1 MNSKIKSISTGLL
14 MSAMMFPSCKKDI
27 LNENLYSQV
36 GSSNLSG
43 PQGAQLLTNG
53 IYPYIQFLSYNGGN
67 NWLLTTEANTDEFFC
82 NWGGVPETGWAGEQN
97 FLNLDPSHS
106 MVGLIWD
113 SLYKIVTQSNAVIQ
127 QYGTLTD
134 APTIQNIAQARF
146 WRAYAYQKLYSVFG
160 PVPLVQGGEDL
171 TNGIAKANKADLET
185 FIESEMKAVEAI
197 LPATYSS
204 SDYGRPTKWAAK
216 AFLARFYLNQKNWQ
230 KASDY
235 AKDVIDHSG
244 AVLMSDYASV
254 FSKDGNS
261 EIILAVNEI
270 AQAGKG
276 NKYVAL
282 SMEAGVRDALGI
294 TGVSASNGYGMS
306 VPFFRTF
313 AAGDLRAAPFNAA
326 TKTGIMVSGVL
337 LKADGTPVYGTV
349 ANPVTVEQQ
358 LSRVLSFKF
367 PVQSNI
373 PNGEDADADVPL
385 FRLGETYLSYAEAQN
400 ELGNTSEALNYV
412 NKLRNRAQ
420 VGTLS
425 GLSQADARTAILNE
439 RGWETY
445 HEGYRREDLVRAGK
459 LLSKVGEK
467 YQFYIGKPMAWVNDP
482 NRLLLPIPSTALQLN
497 NKLVQNSGY

>member
-1 MNSKIKSISTGLL
+1 MKTNIKFILSGIFATSLVCASCSKDMLK
-14 MSAMMFPSCKKDI
+14 
-27 LNENLYSQV
+27 ENLYSQV
-36 GSSNLSG
+36 GATNVSG
-43 PQGAQLLTNG
+43 PQGAALLTNG

-82 NWGGVPETGWAGEQN
+82 NWGGTPETGWAGAQN
-97 FLNLDPSHS
+97 FLNLDASHS

-113 SLYKIVTQSNAVIQ
+113 SLYKIVTQSNAVVT
-127 QYGTLTD
+127 QYGSFTD
-134 APTIQNIAQARF
+134 APTIQNVAQARF
-146 WRAYAYQKLYSVFG
+146 WRAYAYQKLYSVYG
-160 PVPLVQGGEDL
+160 PVPLVKGGEDL
-171 TNGIAKANKADLET
+171 SKGIAKATKADMET
-185 FIESEMKAVEAI
+185 FIEAEMKAIEAV

-204 SDYGRPTKWAAK
+204 SDYGRPSKWAVK

-235 AKDVIDHSG
+235 AKDVITNSG
-244 AVLMSDYASV
+244 AGLQTDYASV

-261 EIILAVNEI
+261 EILLAVNEI

-282 SMEAGVRDALGI
+282 SMESNVRDALGI

-306 VPFFRTF
+306 TPFFRTF
-313 AAGDLRAAPFNAA
+313 ASGDLRAAPFDAA

-337 LKADGTPVYGTV
+337 RKADGSPVFGTA

-367 PVQSNI
+367 PVQANI

-385 FRLGETYLSYAEAQN
+385 LRLGETYLSYAEAQN
-400 ELGNTSEALNYV
+400 ELGNTPEALNYV
-412 NKLRNRAQ
+412 NPLRRRAH
-420 VGTLS
+420 VVELS
-425 GLSQADARTAILNE
+425 GLSQAAARTAILNE

-445 HEGYRREDLVRAGK
+445 HEGYRREDLVRAGL
-459 LLSKVGEK
+459 LLSKVAEK
-467 YQFYIGKPMAWVNDP
+467 YQFYMGKPMSWANNSD
-482 NRLLLPIPSTALQLN
+482 RLLLPIPTTALQLN
-497 NKLVQNSGY
+497 SLLKQNTGY